1 VELYAE
7 LKLAIDLLQVDH
19 KARDVYARVVKVFRR
34 GDAFLAGLEFT
45 SLSPSSNER
54 IQMFVHHA
62 LQGEERR

>member
-1 VELYAE
+1 
-7 LKLAIDLLQVDH
+7 
-19 KARDVYARVVKVFRR
+19 VVKVFRR

-45 SLSPSSNER
+45 SLSPASNEK